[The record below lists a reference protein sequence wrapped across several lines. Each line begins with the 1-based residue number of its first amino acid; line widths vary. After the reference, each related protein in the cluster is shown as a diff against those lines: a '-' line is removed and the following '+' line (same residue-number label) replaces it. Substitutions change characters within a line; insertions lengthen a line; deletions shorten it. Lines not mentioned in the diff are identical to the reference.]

1 MTPSQVKNNIV
12 RAIYD
17 DAAAYIDWMQDEI
30 WDMSYSLGF
39 LDDELVR
46 DVLDTYVEVG
56 NRAVLAVQNAVLLE
70 DGWSSVWS

>member
-56 NRAVLAVQNAVLLE
+56 NRAALAVQNAVLPE
-70 DGWSSVWS
+70 YGWSSVWS